1 MVCQDFERYAI
12 EKQMDGL
19 VADKYKE
26 FFFKWTDFKNQE
38 LRVLD
43 FACGDGKY
51 YGFFRKFFKEKNIF
65 GVEISKIRV
74 ERCKNKGW
82 RNVILI
88 KRYEKLPF
96 PDRYFDLVNF
106 DQVIEH
112 IPNLEVNLYLE
123 EFSRVLRANGKLI
136 IVTPNYPIKR
146 LYDFF
151 NIFLMRDLKRMKDDP
166 THIMHY
172 NFSKLKRKLKKYF
185 IFVDLNAT
193 GGAFY
198 TLFKNKFWSHKIIGV
213 CMKK

>member
-1 MVCQDFERYAI
+1 VCQDFERYAI

-43 FACGDGKY
+43 FGCGDGKY

-65 GVEISKIRV
+65 GLEISKIRV

-88 KRYEKLPF
+88 KRHEKLPF

-112 IPNLEVNLYLE
+112 IPNLEVNFYLE
-123 EFSRVLRANGKLI
+123 EFRRVLKPNGKILL
-136 IVTPNYPIKR
+136 VTPNYPIKR
-146 LYDFF
+146 VYDFL
-151 NIFLMRDLKRMKDDP
+151 NIFLMRDLGKIRDDP
-166 THIMHY
+166 THITHY
-172 NFSKLKRKLKKYF
+172 NFTKLEGKFKKILRF
-185 IFVDLNAT
+185 CGTTHN
-193 GGAFY
+193 G
-198 TLFKNKFWSHKIIGV
+198 WSSL
-213 CMKK
+213 